1 MDSVVT
7 EDRSGADDRFDT
19 ARITAAVD
27 ALAEKHAGREDVFRS
42 ALAQLLKAEM
52 IEARATAQAVL
63 LKDRH
68 GRRCAERLCFMQDEI
83 IRILYSAAT
92 RHLYRSHV
100 PSGAERMAV
109 VATGGYGRGL
119 MAPESD
125 IDLLFILPY
134 KQTAWGEQVAEAILY
149 CLWDMGLKVGHATRS
164 VDECIRQARGDMTI
178 RTAILETRFL
188 TGDQPLYDE
197 LVARFDKDVVQGTAS
212 EFVTAKLAEREERHR
227 RAGQSRYLVE
237 PNVKDGKGGL
247 RDLHTLFW
255 IAKYVYRVRETDE
268 LVERGV
274 FDAQEYR
281 TFRRCADFLWSVR
294 CNLHFVSGRAEERLS
309 FDMQREIAVRLGYT
323 SHPGMQDVERF
334 MKHYFLVAKDVG
346 DLTAILCAKL
356 EDEQAKPAP
365 VLSRMVARLRPS
377 AQRRRVPDSDD
388 FIIDNNRINLAAPD
402 VFKHDPVNL
411 IRIFRLAQKNNLA
424 FHPDAMRTVTRSLKL
439 INTQLRENPEANRLF
454 MEILT
459 SDNAEI
465 VLRRMN
471 ETGVLGHFIRAFG
484 KIVSMMQFNMYHH
497 YTVDEHLIRCVGYLQ
512 EIERGGN
519 DEFVVASDLFRKIQP
534 EHRAVIYITTLLH
547 DIAKGRPED
556 HSIAGAKV
564 ARRLCPR
571 LGFNAADT
579 ELVAWLIEEHLTM
592 STVAQSRDLS
602 DRKTIENFAAV
613 VQSVEQMK
621 LLTILTTAD
630 IRGVGPGV
638 WNGWK
643 AQLLRTLYYETEP
656 VLTGG
661 FSEVNRAQR
670 IAVAQREFRAAFT
683 EWPEAELN
691 AYIGRHYPAYWLKV
705 DLQRKIRQ
713 ARFIRASEQ
722 AGHKLAINVGFDEAR
737 GVTELTILAT
747 DHPWL
752 LSIIAGACA
761 SAGANIVDAQIYTT
775 TDGRALDT
783 IAISREYDRDE
794 DEGRRATRI
803 GEMIEQVLE
812 GKLRLPEV
820 VARKARQPRQGA
832 RFRGRAGSHHQQ
844 PVVGP
849 LHRDRG
855 LRPRPPR
862 PAVSADDRDLEAQP
876 QHCLRPCRDLRRTRP
891 RRVLRHR
898 PARRPDQRA
907 DPAGRDQERADSS
920 ARQRRQRRA
929 AGGVDALACHGQA
942 PRAIAIS
949 TSIDTTA
956 RSAGGSST
964 PRPISLIIDFS
975 GILDHPPARVMTT
988 EHALAA
994 MGFASLYPSYDRRAR
1009 LRYGSSPAVGLA
1021 TVGRATA
1028 RCLR

>member
-1 MDSVVT
+1 MDSAVA
-7 EDRSGADDRFDT
+7 EARSEGDDRFET

-27 ALAEKHAGREDVFRS
+27 ALAEQHSGREDTFR
-42 ALAQLLKAEM
+42 AAMAQLLKAEL
-52 IEARATAQAVL
+52 IAARAKAQAVL
-63 LKDRH
+63 LRDRH
-68 GRRCAERLCFMQDEI
+68 GRHCAERLCFVQDEI
-83 IRILYSAAT
+83 IRILYAAAT
-92 RHLYRSHV
+92 KHLYHSPI
-100 PSGAERMAV
+100 PSGEERMAV

-134 KQTAWGEQVAEAILY
+134 KQTAWGEQVAEVILY

-164 VDECIRQARGDMTI
+164 VDESIRQARGDMTI

-188 TGDQPLYDE
+188 TGDQALYDE
-197 LVARFDKDVVQGTAS
+197 LVTRFDAEVVQGTAA

-227 RAGQSRYLVE
+227 RGGQSRYLVE

-247 RDLHTLFW
+247 RDLHTVFW
-255 IAKYVYRVRETDE
+255 IAKYVYRVRDSKE
-268 LVERGV
+268 LVARGV
-274 FDAQEYR
+274 FDPQEYR
-281 TFRRCADFLWSVR
+281 TFKRCEDFLWSVR
-294 CNLHFVSGRAEERLS
+294 CNIHFLTKRPEERLS
-309 FDMQREIAVRLGYT
+309 FDLQREIAVRLGYT

-334 MKHYFLVAKDVG
+334 MKHYFLIAKEVG

-356 EDEQAKPAP
+356 EDQQAKPAP
-365 VLSRMVARLRPS
+365 ALTRMMAKLRPEMH
-377 AQRRRVPDSDD
+377 RRRLPDSDA

-402 VFKHDPVNL
+402 VFKEDPINL
-411 IRIFRLAQKNNLA
+411 IRFFRLAQKHNLA
-424 FHPDAMRTVTRSLKL
+424 FHPDAMRTATRSLRL
-439 INTQLRENPEANRLF
+439 ITPEIRENAEANALF

-484 KIVSMMQFNMYHH
+484 RIVSMMQFNMYHH
-497 YTVDEHLIRCVGYLQ
+497 YTVDEHLLRCVGILQ

-519 DEFVVASDLFRKIQP
+519 DEFVVASDLMRKIRP
-534 EHRAVIYITTLLH
+534 EHRAVIYITVLLH

-579 ELVAWLIEEHLTM
+579 DLVAWLIEEHLTM

-602 DRKTIENFAAV
+602 DSKTIENFAAV

-643 AQLLRTLYYETEP
+643 AQLIRTLYYETEP

-670 IAVAQREFRAAFT
+670 IASAQAEFRRAFT
-683 EWPEAELN
+683 EWPEQDLN
-691 AYIGRHYPAYWLKV
+691 AYILRHYPAYWLKV
-705 DLQRKIRQ
+705 ELDRKIRH
-713 ARFIRASEQ
+713 ARFLRASEE

-737 GVTELTILAT
+737 GVTELTILAV

-761 SAGANIVDAQIYTT
+761 AAGANIVDAQIYTT

-783 IAISREYDRDE
+783 IAISREYDRDD

-803 GEMIEQVLE
+803 GDMIEDVLE
-812 GKLRLPEV
+812 GKVRLPET
-820 VARKARQPRQGA
+820 VAK
-832 RFRGRAGSHHQQ
+832 RASTKGKIRAFTVEPEVIVNNQWS
-844 PVVGP
+844 
-849 LHRDRG
+849 DRYTVIEVSG
-855 LRPRPPR
+855 LDRPGLLYQLTT
-862 PAVSADDRDLEAQP
+862 AISKLNLNIASAHVA
-876 QHCLRPCRDLRRTRP
+876 TF
-891 RRVLRHR
+891 
-898 PARRPDQRA
+898 
-907 DPAGRDQERADSS
+907 GERARDVFYVTDLLG
-920 ARQRRQRRA
+920 AQINAPTRQAAIKRA
-929 AGGVDALACHGQA
+929 LIHLLANGD
-942 PRAIAIS
+942 IAEK
-949 TSIDTTA
+949 
-956 RSAGGSST
+956 
-964 PRPISLIIDFS
+964 
-975 GILDHPPARVMTT
+975 PA
-988 EHALAA
+988 A
-994 MGFASLYPSYDRRAR
+994 
-1009 LRYGSSPAVGLA
+1009 
-1021 TVGRATA
+1021 
-1028 RCLR
+1028 